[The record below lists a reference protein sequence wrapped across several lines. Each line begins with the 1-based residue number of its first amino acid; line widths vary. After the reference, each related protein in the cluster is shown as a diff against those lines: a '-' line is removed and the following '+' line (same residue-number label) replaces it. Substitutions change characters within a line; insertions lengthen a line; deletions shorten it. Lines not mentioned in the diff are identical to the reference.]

1 MCHQRLPSEIRWLRQ
16 KIQKMA
22 LQRRR
27 GMSLSLGKLGTILSA
42 GTWPTETGLAG
53 WGGRTRTCK
62 RFTPTRMMW
71 SDTLSL
77 AVTCRS
83 ARGRCRENIGYASQ
97 VNVEVFES
105 ALFRDWRELKGQ

>member
-1 MCHQRLPSEIRWLRQ
+1 MKTATYFSDG
-16 KIQKMA
+16 A
-22 LQRRR
+22 
-27 GMSLSLGKLGTILSA
+27 
-42 GTWPTETGLAG
+42 
-53 WGGRTRTCK
+53 GGRTRTCK